1 MLFQKGSLSIRYVIE
16 DDVNTI
22 SKWLTNPEVLQYYE
36 GRDNPQFQSKFV
48 LILFMTQRVLRK
60 DV

>member
-22 SKWLTNPEVLQYYE
+22 SKWLTNPEVL
-36 GRDNPQFQSKFV
+36 
-48 LILFMTQRVLRK
+48 
-60 DV
+60 